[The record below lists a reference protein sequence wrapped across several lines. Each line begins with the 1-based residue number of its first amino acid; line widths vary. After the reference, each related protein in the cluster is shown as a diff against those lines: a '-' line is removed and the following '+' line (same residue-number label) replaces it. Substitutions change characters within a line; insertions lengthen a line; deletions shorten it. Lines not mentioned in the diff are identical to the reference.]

1 MSRMSGPESFHF
13 FESLFSHLIVNFP
26 SITRATAMVLPQGCG
41 AKGRCS
47 RRSRRSRTPVPLL
60 PLPLPNRDAAT
71 RRDSCCSGTSGRN
84 TVGAHPRRPLTR
96 DCIIGKEVGI
106 CSMEPAAAPTAA
118 GAKDARR
125 GVCPCEA
132 PPPPAKQLRP
142 LHLPGAQTGARS
154 SVSRTH
160 TLFRTHVQSPRA
172 PCPRKNCRFILIA
185 ELAKTRWP
193 S

>member
-1 MSRMSGPESFHF
+1 MSGPESFHF

-47 RRSRRSRTPVPLL
+47 RRSRRCRTPVPLL

-106 CSMEPAAAPTAA
+106 CSMEPAGAATAA
-118 GAKDARR
+118 RQHRRQLAQKTPAAASAPVKRRRRRQNSYDRYIYRVLKQARE
-125 GVCPCEA
+125 V
-132 PPPPAKQLRP
+132 
-142 LHLPGAQTGARS
+142 RS
-154 SVSRTH
+154 RAH
-160 TLFRTHVQSPRA
+160 TLSSARTCRA
-172 PCPRKNCRFILIA
+172 PARHARG
-185 ELAKTRWP
+185 KTVG
-193 S
+193 SS